1 MKTKINF
8 KIAFFLVLILILFYS
23 CEREGKVEQPLPFGP
38 SSLTVLLNVSLS
50 PNVLAA
56 GTTRGSSTM
65 TATLRKYDSSSQT
78 YNAEAGETI
87 IFEICNAAQ
96 TPINTGYFEGSGSVL
111 ETVTDAN
118 GTVTATYYGPLATEI
133 ATSTTVYIWATVARE
148 GKESIYQYA
157 PIGIIQS
164 AAGIGINIYANPT
177 TLSTSAVRETST
189 ITATLM
195 TAVGGIPLAN
205 WGIRLDIVD
214 DEGEKLYAGYF
225 DSNAQVVTKFT
236 DANGTITATYNT
248 PLSLELPDVGP
259 GGCLTVYIR
268 ATTWL
273 GEIPIDAMTSIYIC
287 QPEEN

>member
-8 KIAFFLVLILILFYS
+8 KIAFFLGLILILFYS
-23 CEREGKVEQPLPFGP
+23 CEREGKVEAPLPFGP
-38 SSLTVLLNVSLS
+38 SSLTVLLNVSAS
-50 PNVLAA
+50 PHVLTA
-56 GTTRGSSTM
+56 GITREVSTV

-87 IFEICNAAQ
+87 FFEICDEAR
-96 TPINTGYFEGSGSVL
+96 TPINTGYFEGSGSVI

-118 GTVTATYYGPLATEI
+118 GTVTFTYYGPLAREI
-133 ATSTTVYIWATVARE
+133 VTNTTVYIWAAVARE
-148 GKESIYQYA
+148 GKESIRQFA

-164 AAGIGINIYANPT
+164 AAGIRLNIYANPT
-177 TLSTSAVRETST
+177 TFSASAVRETST

-225 DSNAQVVTKFT
+225 DSNEQVVTKVT
-236 DANGTITATYNT
+236 DANGTITATYYT
-248 PLSLELPDVGP
+248 PLSLELPDVSSGSA
-259 GGCLTVYIR
+259 LTVYIR
-268 ATTWL
+268 ATVWL
-273 GEIPIDAMTSIYIC
+273 GEVPISIMEDIYVW
-287 QPEEN
+287 N